1 MRHTFNLFSDYF
13 SRRDNWVHRL
23 DVRVKMGIAATL
35 FGVVL
40 ASSRCVLPMVLFGG
54 AWIGLCLL
62 RIPLR
67 IVVARFSPSLMV
79 AGVLL
84 LAHALITGQTPAY
97 TFALGT
103 WTLVVKQEGIVLG
116 SLQASRILGAV
127 SVLLLLS
134 SVAPAH
140 ELFLGLRW
148 CRFPKIWVEI
158 ALLMYRYL
166 FVCLDEA
173 SELVDAQR
181 IRLGYGRLS
190 TAVSSAGSLIGMVIV
205 RSIEQSARTHEA
217 MVARGYTGDYPFG
230 QMRPMAKRDYL
241 ALVVSVCM
249 SIIIY
254 VCMEKASVLW

>member
-1 MRHTFNLFSDYF
+1 MKHTFNLFSDYF

-40 ASSRCVLPMVLFGG
+40 GSSRCLLPMILFGS
-54 AWIGLCLL
+54 AWVGLCLL

-67 IVVARFSPSLMV
+67 IVVVRFFAPMMM
-79 AGVLL
+79 AAVLL
-84 LAHALITGQTPAY
+84 LVHALTTGQTPAF
-97 TFALGT
+97 TFGLGT
-103 WTLVVKQEGIVLG
+103 WTLVAKQEGIALG
-116 SLQASRILGAV
+116 ALQASRILGAV
-127 SVLLLLS
+127 GVLLLLS
-134 SVAPAH
+134 STTPAH

-173 SELVDAQR
+173 SELVDAQC
-181 IRLGYGRLS
+181 IRLGYGRLR
-190 TAVSSAGSLIGMVIV
+190 TAVSSAGSLIGTVMV
-205 RSIEQSARTHEA
+205 RSIEQSVRTHDA

-230 QMRPMAKRDYL
+230 QLSPMTKRDYSVL
-241 ALVVSVCM
+241 ILSVCM
-249 SIIIY
+249 LSMIY
-254 VCMEKASVLW
+254 VSVEKVFVLW

>member
-1 MRHTFNLFSDYF
+1 MKQTFNLFSDYF

-23 DVRVKMGIAATL
+23 DVRVKMGIAAML
-35 FGVVL
+35 FCVVL
-40 ASSRCVLPMVLFGG
+40 GSSRCIVPMVLFGS

-62 RIPLR
+62 RIPLK
-67 IVVARFSPSLMV
+67 IVVARFLPPMMM

-84 LAHALITGQTPAY
+84 LVHALTTGQTPVY
-97 TFALGT
+97 TFALST
-103 WTLVVKQEGIVLG
+103 WTLAAKQEGIALG
-116 SLQASRILGAV
+116 MLQASRILGAV
-127 SVLLLLS
+127 GVLLLLS

-148 CRFPKIWVEI
+148 CKFPKIWVEI

-173 SELVDAQR
+173 AELLDAQR
-181 IRLGYGRLS
+181 IRLGYGRVRTS
-190 TAVSSAGSLIGMVIV
+190 ISSAGSLIGMVMV

-230 QMRPMAKRDYL
+230 RMSPMVKRDYWV
-241 ALVVSVCM
+241 LVAAMCM
-249 SIIIY
+249 IILIY
-254 VCMEKASVLW
+254 VCVEKVFV

>member
-1 MRHTFNLFSDYF
+1 MKHTFNLFSDYF

-35 FGVVL
+35 FAVVL
-40 ASSRCVLPMVLFGG
+40 GSSRCVLPLALFGS

-67 IVVARFSPSLMV
+67 IVFTRFLPPILM
-79 AGVLL
+79 AAVLL
-84 LAHALITGQTPAY
+84 LLHALTTGQTPAY
-97 TFALGT
+97 TFVVGH
-103 WTLVVKQEGIVLG
+103 WTVVAKQEGIALG
-116 SLQASRILGAV
+116 ALQASRIVGAV
-127 SVLLLLS
+127 GVLLLLS

-181 IRLGYGRLS
+181 IRLGYGRVR
-190 TAVSSAGSLIGMVIV
+190 TAISSAGSLIGTVMV

-230 QMRPMAKRDYL
+230 QMTSMTKRDYGVL
-241 ALVVSVCM
+241 GISVCM
-249 SIIIY
+249 IIVIY
-254 VCMEKASVLW
+254 VCVEKVLVLW

>member
-1 MRHTFNLFSDYF
+1 MKHTFNLFSDYF

-40 ASSRCVLPMVLFGG
+40 GSSRCVLPMALFGG
-54 AWIGLCLL
+54 AWMGLFLL

-67 IVVARFSPSLMV
+67 IVFARFLPPVMM

-84 LAHALITGQTPAY
+84 LVHALTTGQTPAY
-97 TFALGT
+97 MFVVGN
-103 WTLVVKQEGIVLG
+103 WTLVAKQEGLALG
-116 SLQASRILGAV
+116 ALQASRIVGAV
-127 SVLLLLS
+127 GVLLLLS

-181 IRLGYGRLS
+181 IRLGYGRVRI
-190 TAVSSAGSLIGMVIV
+190 AISSAGSLIGTVMV

-230 QMRPMAKRDYL
+230 QMTPMTKKDCGVLGA
-241 ALVVSVCM
+241 SVCM
-249 SIIIY
+249 IIVVY
-254 VCMEKASVLW
+254 VCVEKVFVLW

>member
-1 MRHTFNLFSDYF
+1 MKHTFNLFSDYF

-40 ASSRCVLPMVLFGG
+40 GSSRCVLPMAFFGG

-67 IVVARFSPSLMV
+67 IVVARFLPPVMM
-79 AGVLL
+79 ACILL
-84 LAHALITGQTPAY
+84 LVHALITGQTPAY
-97 TFALGT
+97 TFAVCN
-103 WTLVVKQEGIVLG
+103 WTFVAKQEGIALG
-116 SLQASRILGAV
+116 TLQASRIVGAV
-127 SVLLLLS
+127 GVLLLLS

-181 IRLGYGRLS
+181 IRLGYGRVR
-190 TAVSSAGSLIGMVIV
+190 TAISSAGSLIGMVMV
-205 RSIEQSARTHEA
+205 RSIEQSAHTHEA

-230 QMRPMAKRDYL
+230 KMSPMVKRDYWVL
-241 ALVVSVCM
+241 IVSVCM
-249 SIIIY
+249 IIPIY
-254 VCMEKASVLW
+254 VCVEKGFVLW

>member
-1 MRHTFNLFSDYF
+1 MKQTFNLFSDYF

-40 ASSRCVLPMVLFGG
+40 ASSRCELPMALFGG
-54 AWIGLCLL
+54 TWIGLCLL

-67 IVVARFSPSLMV
+67 ILVARFFPPMV
-79 AGVLL
+79 IAGVLL
-84 LAHALITGQTPAY
+84 LAHALTTGQAPAY
-97 TFALGT
+97 KVVLGT
-103 WTLVVKQEGIVLG
+103 WTLIVKQEGIAVG
-116 SLQASRILGAV
+116 MLQASRILGAV
-127 SVLLLLS
+127 GVLLLLS

-158 ALLMYRYL
+158 ALLLYRYL

-181 IRLGYGRLS
+181 IRLGYGRLR
-190 TAVSSAGSLIGMVIV
+190 TAVSSAGSLIGTVMI

-230 QMRPMAKRDYL
+230 QMSPMMKRDYL
-241 ALVVSVCM
+241 VLVVSVCV
-249 SIIIY
+249 IILIY
-254 VCMEKASVLW
+254 VYVEKVLVVW

>member
-1 MRHTFNLFSDYF
+1 MKHTFNLFSDYF

-23 DVRVKMGIAATL
+23 DVRVKMGIAAIL

-40 ASSRCVLPMVLFGG
+40 SSSRCVLPMVLFGS
-54 AWIGLCLL
+54 AWIGLRLL
-62 RIPLR
+62 RIPFR
-67 IVVARFSPSLMV
+67 IVVARFLPPMMM

-84 LAHALITGQTPAY
+84 LLHALTTGETPAY
-97 TFALGT
+97 TVAVGH
-103 WTLVVKQEGIVLG
+103 WTFVAKQEGLAVG
-116 SLQASRILGAV
+116 ALQASRILGAV
-127 SVLLLLS
+127 GVLLLLS

-181 IRLGYGRLS
+181 IRLGYGRVG
-190 TAVSSAGSLIGMVIV
+190 TAISSAGSLIGTVMV

-230 QMRPMAKRDYL
+230 KMNPMSKRDYGVL
-241 ALVVSVCM
+241 LVSVCM
-249 SIIIY
+249 IAVIY
-254 VCMEKASVLW
+254 VCVEKVLVLW